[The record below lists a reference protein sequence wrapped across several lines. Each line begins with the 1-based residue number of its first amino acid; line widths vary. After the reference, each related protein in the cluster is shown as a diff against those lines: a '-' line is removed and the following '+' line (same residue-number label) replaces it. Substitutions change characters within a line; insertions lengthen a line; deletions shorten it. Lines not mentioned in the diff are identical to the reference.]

1 MRQVRREDRRP
12 GRSPPPTLVPAA
24 HRRVFSAVRK
34 EPEVK
39 KPTIRQKLEEV
50 ANAAVERL
58 HQKVTVDNGM
68 PDPDEVLAIQRLLAA
83 IHTQAAPAAGSN
95 RSISSAAQPA
105 ALSDEQLFP

>member
-1 MRQVRREDRRP
+1 M
-12 GRSPPPTLVPAA
+12 
-24 HRRVFSAVRK
+24 
-34 EPEVK
+34 K

-83 IHTQAAPAAGSN
+83 IHTQEAPSAGSK
-95 RSISSAAQPA
+95 RRISRAAQTA
-105 ALSDEQLFP
+105 ALSDEQLFPKRGPKGRRLPEPVREAPSDVA